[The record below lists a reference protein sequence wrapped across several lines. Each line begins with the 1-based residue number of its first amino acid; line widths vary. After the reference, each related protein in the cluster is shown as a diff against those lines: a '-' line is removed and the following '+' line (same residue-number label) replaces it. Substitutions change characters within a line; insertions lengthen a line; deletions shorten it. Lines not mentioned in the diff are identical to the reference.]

1 MFELKVLMLF
11 QLMKK
16 QQQNNSQ
23 SNHRQIHM
31 NEVEWIE
38 QIALKIDLSFSFC

>member
-1 MFELKVLMLF
+1 
-11 QLMKK
+11 MKK

-23 SNHRQIHM
+23 SNHRQIH
-31 NEVEWIE
+31 EVEQIE